1 MRRRLWVMTTL
12 PLRARTA
19 SIRCGFGRVSLLI
32 EERSQARG
40 SITAT
45 SALIVAPHHGGDMAR
60 VQTTFGREVLE
71 QQFDQSRQRDAVT
84 LPFVRDEPRCETAE
98 LGKGGWRRLR
108 GRGSR
113 LCGSERLVESGL
125 VA

>member
-1 MRRRLWVMTTL
+1 MTTL

-32 EERSQARG
+32 EERPQARG
-40 SITAT
+40 AITAT

-84 LPFVRDEPRCETAE
+84 LPFVCDEPRCETAE
-98 LGKGGWRRLR
+98 LGEGRTLRVESGRLR
-108 GRGSR
+108 GRGRS
-113 LCGSERLVESGL
+113 LSGSGVRAVFLS
-125 VA
+125 AS